1 MVDSALLL
9 PAPPPRD
16 HERNEMWV
24 DEQIWGHRLW
34 DSQSSWLLFLEF
46 LNVAEASHREGR
58 LLDER
63 GCYYPLEFK
72 PFQRMILRNI
82 LFNNEMLFRI
92 SQRFPDSNSA
102 WAEWLT
108 WMRDNARGV
117 RSPDFSYLKTRFAS
131 FQQFA
136 SLVAML
142 RASAVE
148 NETNRR
154 WTTRFVFP
162 FGPNALY
169 EDLDVRPDGSLE
181 RQYINFGRTGELL
194 YMMLCRAT
202 GVVRLR
208 ANLAEVFSGQNP
220 WNTVVGLFQ
229 PQASADELQTRDKSY
244 LPYRAHPRF
253 DGLAEDWQQIL
264 ELCLPGFDA
273 LPHLVTLSAFHVILY
288 QLHLAVEW
296 CGETRPVHF
305 ICEVVAPKKTLVREL
320 SALNYQENTRLPQ
333 RAVEAYIKRIEESEE
348 WRQAAAQPGAFSTCQ
363 NVLRERV
370 RWPNDHIDYDGPNDP
385 SSLMGELRRKA
396 LARHRHHVANIHR
409 NYGRDVGLVSKR
421 GTNKLRYAP
430 TDPLLKALIL
440 ANVPQR
446 MEYKEFLSRLYSR
459 YGLVFGDL
467 EAGHVLEGGEYDRKA
482 FQANAERLEQ
492 RLGSLGMLRRLSD
505 ACAYVQNPF
514 SRNTP

>member
-1 MVDSALLL
+1 MIDPALLL

-46 LNVAEASHREGR
+46 LNVAEACYRDGR

-63 GCYYPLEFK
+63 GLYYPLAFK
-72 PFQRMILRNI
+72 PFQRMTLRNI

-92 SQRFPDSNSA
+92 SERFPDSTSA
-102 WAEWLT
+102 WAEWLG
-108 WMRDNARGV
+108 WMRNNARGV
-117 RSPDFSYLKTRFAS
+117 RSPDFSYLRTRFAS

-194 YMMLCRAT
+194 YMMLCRAA
-202 GVVRLR
+202 GAARLR
-208 ANLAEVFSGQNP
+208 SHLAQVFAGDNP
-220 WNTVVGLFQ
+220 CNTVVGLFQ
-229 PQASADELQTRDKSY
+229 PQGADEPQTRDKSY
-244 LPYRAHPRF
+244 LPYRSHSRF
-253 DGLAEDWQQIL
+253 DRLAEDWLEIL
-264 ELCLPGFDA
+264 QHRLPGFDA

-288 QLHLAVEW
+288 QLHLATEW
-296 CGETRPVHF
+296 CGEGRPVHF
-305 ICEVVAPKKTLVREL
+305 VCEVVAPRKTLVREL
-320 SALNYQENTRLPQ
+320 SGLNFQYNAQLPQ
-333 RAVEAYIKRIEESEE
+333 RAVEVYVKQIEESDE
-348 WRQAAAQPGAFSTCQ
+348 WRRAASQPGAFSSCQ
-363 NVLRERV
+363 NLLRERV
-370 RWPNDHIDYDGPNDP
+370 RWPRDREDYDGPSDP
-385 SSLMGELRRKA
+385 ENLMGELRRRA
-396 LARHRHHVANIHR
+396 VARHRQHVANIHR

-430 TDPLLKALIL
+430 TDTLLKALIL
-440 ANVPQR
+440 ANVRQR
-446 MEYKEFLSRLYSR
+446 MEYKEFLSCLYSR
-459 YGLVFGDL
+459 YGLVFGDW
-467 EAGHVLEGGEYDRKA
+467 EAERVLEGGEYDRKA

-514 SRNTP
+514 SRSAP